1 MTTKTKHKDNSY
13 FKSVTEEGVTKD
25 GKKFDDLIKEK
36 PAFVKFFSKYC
47 GHCTNMA
54 PEWNKLND
62 DEEIADLG
70 IYVIEVDV
78 DGLDKI
84 TSICKDGANKGVPYI
99 TMVNKDGSVDDDKE
113 YNGNRSKDDMKKFIM
128 KNSKQKSH
136 TSSMKTGTSSMK
148 TGTTKT
154 GGSIGKGIKIKGK
167 KSVIKSKSSVKRIKR
182 ISMTRKKL
190 KTKKIKNY

>member
-62 DEEIADLG
+62 DEEIAGLG

-99 TMVNKDGSVDDDKE
+99 TMVNKDGSVDEDKE

-136 TSSMKTGTSSMK
+136 TSSSSIKTGTSSM
-148 TGTTKT
+148 KT
-154 GGSIGKGIKIKGK
+154 GGSIGKGIKNKGK
-167 KSVIKSKSSVKRIKR
+167 KSVKKSKISVKRTKR
-182 ISMTRKKL
+182 ISMTRKNLKPRKNKKL
-190 KTKKIKNY
+190 LK